1 MNLSSSTAEAWLSGL
16 QQRLTGMHE
25 GADPGPAPFRVAVI
39 GDLRLDVR
47 TTVSVSLAAVE
58 EDVYS
63 LAPVRMHLAGTA
75 VSMARAATRH
85 FEAVDALVKTG
96 DDPSTDHILRTLE
109 NEPGVSWCIRQERG
123 MPNGYVVVLRDG
135 TDSPGAGRRTL
146 VASSPAPL
154 EELSV
159 ADVEVFRG
167 AIEAADVLFV
177 DGYPLLFPRSRHAVF
192 HALAAASRAGTP
204 VCFDVVPHDIE
215 ARLPSD
221 LLHRVMARCQVVMSS
236 ARTMARLRN
245 LPAPTS
251 YELSHTREL
260 AAGLAGFG
268 ANAPGVWILRFGD
281 GDMEEAA
288 LCQAGEVR
296 CVYRTGYSECHDR
309 TGFGDK
315 VAAAELAALLEN
327 GRTRSR
333 RPAA

>member
-1 MNLSSSTAEAWLSGL
+1 
-16 QQRLTGMHE
+16 MHE
-25 GADPGPAPFRVAVI
+25 SAGPQPAPYRVAVI

-47 TTVSVSLAAVE
+47 TAVPASLAEVR
-58 EDVYS
+58 EDVYALS
-63 LAPVRMHLAGTA
+63 PVRMVLAGTA

-85 FEAVDALVKTG
+85 FEAVHALVKTG

-109 NEPGVSWCIRQERG
+109 NEPGVTWCIRQQRG
-123 MPNGYVVVLRDG
+123 LPNGYVVVLRDG

-146 VASSPAPL
+146 VASSPAPV
-154 EELSV
+154 EELSA
-159 ADVEVFRG
+159 ADVEAFRG

-192 HALAAASRAGTP
+192 HALATAARAGTP

-221 LLHRVMARCQVVMSS
+221 LLNRVMARCQVVMSS
-236 ARTMARLRN
+236 ARTVARLRG
-245 LPAPTS
+245 LPAPTP
-251 YELSHTREL
+251 YELPHTREL
-260 AAGLAGFG
+260 AAHLAGFG
-268 ANAPGVWILRFGD
+268 TGEPAVWILRFGD

-296 CVYRTGYSECHDR
+296 CVYRTGYSQCAER